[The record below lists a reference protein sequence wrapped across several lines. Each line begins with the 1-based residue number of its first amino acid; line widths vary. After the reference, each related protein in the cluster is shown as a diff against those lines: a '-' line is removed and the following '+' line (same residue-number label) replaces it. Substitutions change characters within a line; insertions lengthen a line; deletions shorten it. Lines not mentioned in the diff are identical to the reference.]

1 MKDVSN
7 SSFNGSFLLTSL
19 TVHSV
24 YIFEL
29 LTTYF
34 YEKQNPFIFIF
45 AKRFWRLSFQKI
57 LFVYLKKIT
66 WSFFHKM
73 NNWTF
78 RDYYRLDTII
88 KYFFIAEVLTS
99 NYLIPYEEGGNGCK
113 SKTNCLFC
121 TSDAKCAWCSDT
133 HTCHDKSK
141 NDSLCLHSNPKLR
154 PNQCSSCTNFIHC
167 SDCVSAESDGACEWL
182 ANDAR
187 VST

>member
-1 MKDVSN
+1 M
-7 SSFNGSFLLTSL
+7 
-19 TVHSV
+19 
-24 YIFEL
+24 IFF
-29 LTTYF
+29 T
-34 YEKQNPFIFIF
+34 
-45 AKRFWRLSFQKI
+45 
-57 LFVYLKKIT
+57 
-66 WSFFHKM
+66 
-73 NNWTF
+73 
-78 RDYYRLDTII
+78 
-88 KYFFIAEVLTS
+88 AEVLTS

-141 NDSLCLHSNPKLR
+141 NDSLCPHSNPKLR

>member
-1 MKDVSN
+1 M
-7 SSFNGSFLLTSL
+7 
-19 TVHSV
+19 
-24 YIFEL
+24 
-29 LTTYF
+29 
-34 YEKQNPFIFIF
+34 
-45 AKRFWRLSFQKI
+45 
-57 LFVYLKKIT
+57 
-66 WSFFHKM
+66 FF
-73 NNWTF
+73 T
-78 RDYYRLDTII
+78 
-88 KYFFIAEVLTS
+88 AEVLTS

-187 VST
+187 VSITYISTNWKIISCYSSLANMSAKRGKMKKRSS

>member
-1 MKDVSN
+1 MSDETLN
-7 SSFNGSFLLTSL
+7 
-19 TVHSV
+19 
-24 YIFEL
+24 
-29 LTTYF
+29 
-34 YEKQNPFIFIF
+34 
-45 AKRFWRLSFQKI
+45 
-57 LFVYLKKIT
+57 
-66 WSFFHKM
+66 FF
-73 NNWTF
+73 T
-78 RDYYRLDTII
+78 
-88 KYFFIAEVLTS
+88 AEVLTS

-167 SDCVSAESDGACEWL
+167 SDCVSAESDGSCEWL

-187 VST
+187 VSIIWDLILYDSFVAKIYAKTEKIKKKKKQ